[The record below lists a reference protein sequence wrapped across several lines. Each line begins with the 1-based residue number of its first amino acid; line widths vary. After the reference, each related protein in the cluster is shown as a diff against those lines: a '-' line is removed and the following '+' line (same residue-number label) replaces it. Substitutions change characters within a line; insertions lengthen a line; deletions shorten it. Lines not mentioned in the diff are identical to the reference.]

1 MTTAWLQRLFTREL
15 TAFCGELALFPEE
28 SQIWETLPGVSN
40 SAGNLALHVSGNLQ
54 HFVGAV
60 LGGTGYVR
68 DRPLEFSARGLSR
81 AAVITEIERA
91 IQVVETVLPRLSD
104 EVLAAEYPDI
114 LGGLRIPT
122 GLFVH
127 HLASHLA
134 FHLGQ
139 AGYLRRILTGESRSS
154 GAIELD
160 ALGQTPPAMGN

>member
-15 TAFCGELALFPEE
+15 AAFSAELALFPEE
-28 SQIWETLPGVSN
+28 SQIWATLPGVSN

-81 AAVITEIERA
+81 ATVITEIERTT
-91 IQVVETVLPRLSD
+91 QVIETVLPTLSED
-104 EVLAAEYPDI
+104 VLAVEYPDV

-160 ALGQTPPAMGN
+160 ALRQVPPAADN